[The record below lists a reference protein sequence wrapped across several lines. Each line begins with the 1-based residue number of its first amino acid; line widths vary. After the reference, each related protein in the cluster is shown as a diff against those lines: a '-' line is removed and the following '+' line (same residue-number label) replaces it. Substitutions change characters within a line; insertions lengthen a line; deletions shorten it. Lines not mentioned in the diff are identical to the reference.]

1 MNKSFQQKISTF
13 PIQLIKNME
22 LIILMIEIGLKAM
35 FYTIIILVINVII
48 ERNLKLE
55 SESIL
60 ITLKICISQEIS
72 TQKPSLEEFH
82 FGRIFSVLGLMDLS
96 TKFLSFLTRNS
107 LKDAPELPHQKS
119 KLLLWQHVNK
129 LVEELTSTWL
139 HSSASKPLPGD
150 LTALTPMKFV
160 TCKLSTISSW
170 LLTLLPFLSTSLVK
184 EQFIS
189 TRQASTLKVEMR
201 WINWTLLTAMT
212 SWELQDGPKRR
223 PILATLTSF
232 TLTTLMHIV
241 YTYLRSIVVFLL
253 SISSRLTFQM
263 QK

>member
-60 ITLKICISQEIS
+60 ITLRTCISQEIS
-72 TQKPSLEEFH
+72 IQKLFLEEFR

-119 KLLLWQHVNK
+119 KLLL
-129 LVEELTSTWL
+129 
-139 HSSASKPLPGD
+139 
-150 LTALTPMKFV
+150 
-160 TCKLSTISSW
+160 
-170 LLTLLPFLSTSLVK
+170 
-184 EQFIS
+184 
-189 TRQASTLKVEMR
+189 
-201 WINWTLLTAMT
+201 
-212 SWELQDGPKRR
+212 
-223 PILATLTSF
+223 
-232 TLTTLMHIV
+232 
-241 YTYLRSIVVFLL
+241 
-253 SISSRLTFQM
+253 
-263 QK
+263 